1 MVEFFFE
8 VGVFASKVIII
19 AILFG
24 GLSALIGSAVSEHKK
39 WKKKKKLEVED
50 IGESLQDYR
59 LKIQSVT
66 QSEKEVKKQIKTI
79 KKQKKAEKSS
89 QACAYILN
97 FKGDIE
103 ASQVHLLREEIS
115 ILLRTADP
123 KKDEIIIK
131 LNNRGGVVH
140 NHGLGAS
147 QLQRLR
153 DHGFHLTVCVDEV
166 AGSGGYLM
174 ACVAHKILAA
184 PFAVIGSIGV
194 LAQIPNFYRFL
205 QKQNVDYE
213 EHYAG
218 EHKRTLT
225 LFGKTTDEKRE
236 KLREQLEEIH
246 THFKN
251 YIAKHRPKLDLSK
264 IATGEHWLG
273 TKAKEL
279 GLVDDIITSDDYIL
293 SLLNNKKV
301 YQITLKEEELT
312 GLQKLFSKKVD
323 YSSLTHFIPLFKK
336 GFFYLRQILRKRSH
350 KM

>member
-1 MVEFFFE
+1 MIEFFFE
-8 VGVFASKVIII
+8 IGLFASKVFILV
-19 AILFG
+19 ALLGGLAALFG
-24 GLSALIGSAVSEHKK
+24 SALSEHKK

-50 IGESLQDYR
+50 IGENLQSYR
-59 LKIQSVT
+59 LKIQSFT
-66 QSEKEVKKQIKTI
+66 HCPKTI
-79 KKQKKAEKSS
+79 KKQIKSLKKKKQKESS
-89 QACAYILN
+89 DDKARVYILD
-97 FKGDIE
+97 FKGDME

-115 ILLRTADP
+115 ILLKTADP
-123 KKDEIIIK
+123 KKDEIIVK

-174 ACVAHKILAA
+174 ACVANKILAA

-194 LAQIPNFYRFL
+194 LAQVPNFYRFL

-213 EHYAG
+213 EHSAG

-236 KLREQLEEIH
+236 KLKEQLEEIH

-251 YIAKHRPKLDLSK
+251 YITKYRPQVDLSK

-273 TKAKEL
+273 IRAKEL
-279 GLVDDIITSDDYIL
+279 GLIDDIIVSDDYIL
-293 SLLNNKKV
+293 SLLDNKKV
-301 YQITLKEEELT
+301 YQVNLKEEELK
-312 GLQKLFSKKVD
+312 GLHKLLSKKIEQI
-323 YSSLTHFIPLFKK
+323 STSGLLMLIKK
-336 GFFYLRQILRKRSH
+336 YLKKIF
-350 KM
+350 

>member
-1 MVEFFFE
+1 MGEFLFE
-8 VGVFASKVIII
+8 IGIFASKIFILIILLGGI
-19 AILFG
+19 ATIFG
-24 GLSALIGSAVSEHKK
+24 SVLSEHKK

-50 IGESLQDYR
+50 IGENLQNYR
-59 LKIQSVT
+59 LKIQSFT
-66 QSEKEVKKQIKTI
+66 HHAKTVKKQIKAI
-79 KKQKKAEKSS
+79 KKQKKDDNDDKTRV
-89 QACAYILN
+89 YILD

-115 ILLRTADP
+115 ILLKTADP
-123 KKDEIIIK
+123 KKDEVIVR
-131 LNNRGGVVH
+131 LNNRGGLVH

-225 LFGKTTDEKRE
+225 LFGKATDEKRE

-251 YIAKHRPKLDLSK
+251 YIIKYRPKVDLSK

-273 TKAKEL
+273 IKAKEL
-279 GLVDDIITSDDYIL
+279 GLVDDIAVSDDYIL
-293 SLLNNKKV
+293 SLLNEKKV
-301 YQITLKEEELT
+301 YQINLKEEELK
-312 GLQKLFSKKVD
+312 GIQKLLSKKIAQFSASGLSILIKKYLQKIFN
-323 YSSLTHFIPLFKK
+323 
-336 GFFYLRQILRKRSH
+336 
-350 KM
+350 

>member
-1 MVEFFFE
+1 MNEFFFTI
-8 VGVFASKVIII
+8 GVFASKVFII
-19 AILFG
+19 L
-24 GLSALIGSAVSEHKK
+24 LLIGVLFSIFGSVFSEHKK
-39 WKKKKKLEVED
+39 AKKKKRLLVED
-50 IGESLQDYR
+50 MGASLQVYR
-59 LKIQSVT
+59 LKIQSFT
-66 QSEKEVKKQIKTI
+66 HSAKTVKKQIKAI
-79 KKQKKAEKSS
+79 KKQKKKENDDNKPRV
-89 QACAYILN
+89 YVLD

-115 ILLRTADP
+115 ILLKTADP
-123 KKDEIIIK
+123 KKDEIVLR
-131 LNNRGGVVH
+131 LNNRGGLVH

-153 DHGFHLTVCVDEV
+153 DHGFHLTICVDEV

-194 LAQIPNFYRFL
+194 LAQIPNFHRFL

-213 EHYAG
+213 EHHAG
-218 EHKRTLT
+218 QYKRTLT
-225 LFGKTTDEKRE
+225 LFGEATDEKRE
-236 KLREQLEEIH
+236 KLKEQLDEIH

-251 YIAKHRPKLDLSK
+251 YIAKYRTKLDLSK

-293 SLLNNKKV
+293 SLLDNKKV
-301 YQITLKEEELT
+301 YQVNLKEEELK
-312 GLQKLFSKKVD
+312 GIQRLLSKKMKQI
-323 YSSLTHFIPLFKK
+323 LLATKR
-336 GFFYLRQILRKRSH
+336 YLRL
-350 KM
+350 

>member
-1 MVEFFFE
+1 MAEFFFE
-8 VGVFASKVIII
+8 IGIFASKVSIII
-19 AILFG
+19 ILLG
-24 GLSALIGSAVSEHKK
+24 GLTAIFGSVLSEHKK

-50 IGESLQDYR
+50 IGENLQAYR
-59 LKIQSVT
+59 LKIQSFT
-66 QSEKEVKKQIKTI
+66 HCPKTIKKQIKTFKK
-79 KKQKKAEKSS
+79 KKQKENNDNKTR
-89 QACAYILN
+89 AYILD
-97 FKGDIE
+97 FKGNIE

-115 ILLRTADP
+115 ILLKTADP
-123 KKDEIIIK
+123 KKDEIIVR

-153 DHGFHLTVCVDEV
+153 DHGFHLTICVDEV

-174 ACVAHKILAA
+174 ACVANKILAA

-205 QKQNVDYE
+205 QRQNVDYE
-213 EHYAG
+213 EHSAG

-236 KLREQLEEIH
+236 KLKEQLEEIH

-251 YIAKHRPKLDLSK
+251 YITKYRPQVDLSK

-273 TKAKEL
+273 IKAKEL
-279 GLVDDIITSDDYIL
+279 GLVDDIIVSDDYIL
-293 SLLNNKKV
+293 SLLDNKKV
-301 YQITLKEEELT
+301 YQVSLKEEELK
-312 GLQKLFSKKVD
+312 GLQKLLAKKIEQMATSNLFVFIKKYLKKVF
-323 YSSLTHFIPLFKK
+323 S
-336 GFFYLRQILRKRSH
+336 
-350 KM
+350 